1 MARPARFERATFR
14 FVAECS
20 IQLSHGRAVEGLFMS
35 KAFIRQALF
44 EKKLKFC
51 FKNLVDAGQEFSPFA
66 DNTYEFCRFVFNK
79 IF

>member
-44 EKKLKFC
+44 KKKLKFC
-51 FKNLVDAGQEFSPFA
+51 FKNLIDAGQKFA
-66 DNTYEFCRFVFNK
+66 SFAHNTYEFCGFLVDKVF
-79 IF
+79 